1 MVKIPHFVGNP
12 AVKNLHFVG
21 ISPLK
26 TVHFVGVLQNHAWE
40 AMILQ

>member
-1 MVKIPHFVGNP
+1 MVEIPHFVGIGP
-12 AVKNLHFVG
+12 
-21 ISPLK
+21 IK

>member
-1 MVKIPHFVGNP
+1 MVKIPHFVGNA

-40 AMILQ
+40 AMIVQ